1 MFPTYSMSQYLTI
14 LLDFFTTREQSKKT
28 VQLEL
33 DFQPI
38 KLEHDG
44 DAKLNWFYIAT

>member
-14 LLDFFTTREQSKKT
+14 LLDFFTTM
-28 VQLEL
+28 EL

>member
-1 MFPTYSMSQYLTI
+1 MSQYLTI
-14 LLDFFTTREQSKKT
+14 LLDFFTTREQRKKT

-38 KLEHDG
+38 LLEHDG
-44 DAKLNWFYIAT
+44 DAKFNWFYIAT